1 MKERIEKLKA
11 YEKWEVPTKMDFE
24 AIVGSEVW
32 AKHWQNWE
40 NVQELMREAQ
50 SLSEKINSEV
60 ALA

>member
-1 MKERIEKLKA
+1 
-11 YEKWEVPTKMDFE
+11 MDFE

-60 ALA
+60 ALAYKKL